1 MTISTKLS
9 DLFLLLIILL
19 LSFSTYYS
27 ISYLRE
33 EVYNLST
40 RVKALETASEKTL
53 EITVERAWDRK
64 NARYIYKLDNVKEV
78 N

>member
-40 RVKALETASEKTL
+40 RVKAIETASEKTL